1 MEVMQDE
8 YVRTEVG
15 LVPGDWQVRP
25 IRDLLTFIG
34 GSQPDRS
41 YFRSDEKEGYIRL
54 VQIRDYKGDKYITF
68 IPSHLARRFCEVDDI
83 MIGRYGP
90 PIFQIL
96 RGIKG
101 AYNVALIKAV
111 PSSIVTKE
119 FCWYVLNQESL
130 FNFVE
135 KLSQRSSGQTGVDL
149 NELRNY
155 NIPFPPTIEEQTA
168 IATALSDADALI
180 TALEK
185 LIAKKR
191 AIKQGVMQKLLQP
204 KAGWFDRKVKDIGE
218 IVTGSTPPT
227 LKSEYWNGSVPWV
240 TPTDITDMKDISDS
254 ERKIT
259 GIGLKV
265 SRKLPANTLLVTCI
279 ASIGKNAVL
288 RKEGACN
295 QQINAVIPNNENHVD
310 FLYYL
315 IEANKQ
321 YLLGKAGITAT
332 LMISKKDFSEIKF
345 SVPSLT
351 EQARIA
357 DILNEIETEI
367 VVLEKKLSKQ
377 RQLKQGMMQ
386 NLLTGKIRLV

>member
-1 MEVMQDE
+1 
-8 YVRTEVG
+8 
-15 LVPGDWQVRP
+15 
-25 IRDLLTFIG
+25 
-34 GSQPDRS
+34 
-41 YFRSDEKEGYIRL
+41 
-54 VQIRDYKGDKYITF
+54 
-68 IPSHLARRFCEVDDI
+68 
-83 MIGRYGP
+83 
-90 PIFQIL
+90 
-96 RGIKG
+96 
-101 AYNVALIKAV
+101 
-111 PSSIVTKE
+111 
-119 FCWYVLNQESL
+119 
-130 FNFVE
+130 
-135 KLSQRSSGQTGVDL
+135 
-149 NELRNY
+149 
-155 NIPFPPTIEEQTA
+155 
-168 IATALSDADALI
+168 
-180 TALEK
+180 ALEK

>member
-1 MEVMQDE
+1 MQDE

>member
-1 MEVMQDE
+1 
-8 YVRTEVG
+8 VRTEVG

>member
-119 FCWYVLNQESL
+119 FCWYVLNQES
-130 FNFVE
+130 
-135 KLSQRSSGQTGVDL
+135 
-149 NELRNY
+149 
-155 NIPFPPTIEEQTA
+155 
-168 IATALSDADALI
+168 
-180 TALEK
+180 
-185 LIAKKR
+185 
-191 AIKQGVMQKLLQP
+191 
-204 KAGWFDRKVKDIGE
+204 
-218 IVTGSTPPT
+218 
-227 LKSEYWNGSVPWV
+227 
-240 TPTDITDMKDISDS
+240 
-254 ERKIT
+254 
-259 GIGLKV
+259 
-265 SRKLPANTLLVTCI
+265 
-279 ASIGKNAVL
+279 
-288 RKEGACN
+288 
-295 QQINAVIPNNENHVD
+295 
-310 FLYYL
+310 
-315 IEANKQ
+315 
-321 YLLGKAGITAT
+321 
-332 LMISKKDFSEIKF
+332 
-345 SVPSLT
+345 
-351 EQARIA
+351 
-357 DILNEIETEI
+357 
-367 VVLEKKLSKQ
+367 
-377 RQLKQGMMQ
+377 
-386 NLLTGKIRLV
+386 